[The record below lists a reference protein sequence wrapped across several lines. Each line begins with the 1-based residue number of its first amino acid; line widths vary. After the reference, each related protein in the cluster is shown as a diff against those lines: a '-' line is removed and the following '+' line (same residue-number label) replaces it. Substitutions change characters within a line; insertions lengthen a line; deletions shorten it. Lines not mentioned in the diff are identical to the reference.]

1 MKRRIKEFIAFII
14 VSLIILGVS
23 TGNAWAQISPE
34 FDLPGRLA
42 AVLQADATTVSL
54 TTLPASVSNCGI
66 LDLYIDVNDVA
77 NLYGVDVRLSFD
89 PNVIEVVDF
98 TPATTKVT
106 IEPIIDP
113 ALAFVANYTVHN
125 EVDNFRGII
134 WYAASS
140 LATTPAANGS
150 GHVARIQLRAKSDGD
165 PAFAF
170 TYIKLS
176 DPSGNEIPAT
186 GVISDDVSATTN
198 VVPELD
204 IIRLN
209 ASTVQLQWL
218 ATDTSQVSSY
228 NVYRSTTPYFY
239 AQGTPFQTIL
249 NPGSGTLT
257 MDDPVLGTVATN
269 YFYALRAVCTADSG
283 LSAASNQVG
292 EFEYQL
298 YETATTDFTWFGLVL
313 EVEPA
318 WANAKS
324 IADHIVANSNGA
336 VTVKSISEWNSV
348 AQSYRSYLVMF
359 PTINNFSVILK
370 NVYRVEVD
378 INLVAS
384 GSVLWA
390 QVGRLPQVETDYY
403 SLKETAQTDF
413 NWVLQPLDMTS
424 IYKAK
429 GLADDIVN
437 NSSVPVSVPS
447 ISVWSG
453 SAQSYTTYLRSLNL
467 VNFDTRFGY
476 PYRVEVDV
484 NNGSSI
490 TWP

>member
-66 LDLYIDVNDVA
+66 LDLYIDVNDVT

-89 PNVIEVVDF
+89 PDVIEVVDF

-113 ALAFVANYTVHN
+113 ALAFDWDYIVRN
-125 EVDNFRGII
+125 EVDNFRGTI

-176 DPSGNEIPAT
+176 APGGIEIPAT
-186 GVISDDVSATTN
+186 GVISGGVSATTN

-209 ASTVQLQWL
+209 ASTVQLQWP
-218 ATDTSQVSSY
+218 AIGTSQVSSY

-239 AQGTPFQTIL
+239 AQGTPFQTVT
-249 NPGSGTLT
+249 NPGSGILT

-283 LSAASNQVG
+283 MSAASNQVG
-292 EFEYQL
+292 EFEFDL
-298 YETATTDFTWFGLVL
+298 FETTGTDYSWIGLVL
-313 EVEPA
+313 EIPLNAMNTFELANHVQMNSNGAVSVKTISRWNAGAQNYTTYNNVFGLGNFPIFTKFPYRIEVDVA
-318 WANAKS
+318 GTVSGSVIWAQVGGLPEITENTYVLYETTS
-324 IADHIVANSNGA
+324 TDYTWILQPLDLTTVSTSQVLTNHIVANSSA
-336 VTVKSISEWNSV
+336 
-348 AQSYRSYLVMF
+348 
-359 PTINNFSVILK
+359 
-370 NVYRVEVD
+370 
-378 INLVAS
+378 
-384 GSVLWA
+384 
-390 QVGRLPQVETDYY
+390 
-403 SLKETAQTDF
+403 
-413 NWVLQPLDMTS
+413 
-424 IYKAK
+424 
-429 GLADDIVN
+429 
-437 NSSVPVSVPS
+437 PVSILS
-447 ISVWSG
+447 LARWNG
-453 SAQSYTTYLRSLNL
+453 LGQNFTSYNPQTGFG
-467 VNFDTRFGY
+467 NFTTRFGY
-476 PYRVEVDV
+476 PYRVVSNV
-484 NNGSSI
+484 NSGSTV